1 MSSKPVVG
9 FIGVG
14 LMGHGMARHLLAKGH
29 ALQLTV
35 HRNAE
40 RVADLLASL
49 PAPRVTRLLALN
61 ASAQAETL
69 EEVVQA
75 YGAGPGTRCVFTKLD
90 EAVKSGAVIDAAIRH
105 QLVVEGF
112 ANGQR
117 VPEDWHA
124 ARAQLLVQKALMKPA
139 ASLYTPDDGDL
150 GLMFTGP
157 AHPQSTQ
164 AARRT
169 GAPHV

>member
-1 MSSKPVVG
+1 MPV
-9 FIGVG
+9 
-14 LMGHGMARHLLAKGH
+14 
-29 ALQLTV
+29 TV
-35 HRNAE
+35 KTPE
-40 RVADLLASL
+40 
-49 PAPRVTRLLALN
+49 
-61 ASAQAETL
+61 Q
-69 EEVVQA
+69 
-75 YGAGPGTRCVFTKLD
+75 
-90 EAVKSGAVIDAAIRH
+90 IDAAIRH